1 MTDRLA
7 SYEYSHERTSLTIN
21 ACWNLKKER
30 IIFFYILYISFFE
43 KFYEYYILFIDKYQ
57 VDSSKTEEI
66 FQKFARNKNFRIFAA
81 KIGNLIDK

>member
-1 MTDRLA
+1 MTDGPA

-43 KFYEYYILFIDKYQ
+43 KFYESYILFIDKYQ
-57 VDSSKTEEI
+57 ADSSKTEE
-66 FQKFARNKNFRIFAA
+66 NLS
-81 KIGNLIDK
+81 KICKK